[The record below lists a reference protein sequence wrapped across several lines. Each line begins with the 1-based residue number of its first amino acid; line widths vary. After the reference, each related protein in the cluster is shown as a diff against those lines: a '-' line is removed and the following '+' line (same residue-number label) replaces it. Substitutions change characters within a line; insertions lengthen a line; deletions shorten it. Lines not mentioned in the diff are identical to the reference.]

1 MTKKSILTVI
11 STILVWFGLQA
22 QTNSVY
28 GLPFYES
35 FENGLGDWTTI
46 DLNGDGRDWWTT
58 SPYYGASPAAH
69 DGNSFVGSSSFLSN
83 DFTPDNLLVSPAIAV
98 TDLAVL
104 QWWHRSYTSGPYL
117 AEHYS
122 VYIST
127 SNDSSSIL
135 STIPVYSTTLT
146 SNGWEEAFADLSP
159 YVGDTVYIAFRHHGC
174 YGQWALLLDDIRIE
188 ANTGCINYVHNASF
202 TISDNEGIT
211 VSWSDNY
218 GTEWAV
224 YVDDSLC
231 GTTTDSS
238 YYIASHRDVAA
249 LIQGNSTVGI
259 RTICGTGDTSQ
270 MVFVQTAANNFTCT
284 LFDLPYSEDFEDYT
298 TSFLNHPCWHGT
310 IYMDYNYAYLSTR
323 GIHFTNGQ
331 SITTPTFNAPG
342 NRLHVSLWMKVRG
355 NTDAYATISAL
366 GQNSMG
372 EDTVIE
378 ILTVNRLQ
386 DEAWQQCVFTTD
398 TLHCISPVA
407 FYFTMSGNL
416 CVIDNLEVTQLPETY
431 DTVPPSIYLI
441 YPSNSLAL
449 QDTVSIN
456 TIRNAGDTT
465 GLTYTWSH
473 TLPCTI
479 LSSEATQQL
488 VYTAVGKDT
497 VTVVAT
503 NIYGSDTAA
512 CVITVGGEPHVT
524 FDGYSSVSLDDTLT
538 YTAMLTAGIPA
549 GLTYTWH
556 SNKVAT
562 GEADTMVSGNML
574 TIVYHTGGT
583 DVITLVASTLL
594 GSDSISRTIYV
605 NSCSTISSFPFEE
618 SFEMGS
624 SLDCWIRRLPAG
636 TYPTAHLWHRTTWGV
651 ARHTGTWGMCSEG
664 NSNGGPLESWLITP
678 ALQMPANADSMFLKF
693 FVQFD
698 YNANFAVLVSP
709 TGNSD
714 YSYFTDTLYNVAF
727 EGGEYNNQWDSLKF
741 SLADYDGR
749 RIRIAFIHYGI
760 ASWNLV
766 GLDDVKVWSDSTYV
780 PPTPDTVW
788 RTVSVSANVEGVCE
802 TYGSGV
808 YTDNSPVAIGYNT
821 VDTVTFDGHWQF
833 LGWSDGGT
841 GNPRN
846 IVVTSDTAIVAIF
859 EWVDDSVSIRENTNI
874 LSKVEL
880 YPNPTTGMAT
890 IEVSEPTTMSI
901 LDTKGREIGEW
912 KVKAGKSV
920 LDLSSLSNGIYF
932 VRLAGTLKKLIL
944 MKD

>member
-1 MTKKSILTVI
+1 MKKAILTI
-11 STILVWFGLQA
+11 ATTFLLAIGLRA
-22 QTNSVY
+22 QTNSIY
-28 GLPFYES
+28 GLPFNES
-35 FENGLGDWTTI
+35 FESGLGDWTTI
-46 DLNGDGRDWWTT
+46 DLNGDGLNWWTT
-58 SPYYGASPAAH
+58 SPYYGTPPAAH
-69 DGNSFVGSSSFLSN
+69 VGNSFIGSSSFLSN

-127 SNDSSSIL
+127 SNDSASIL

-188 ANTGCINYVHNASF
+188 ANTGCINYVHNTSF

-218 GTEWAV
+218 SSAWAV

-238 YYIASHRDVAA
+238 YYIASHRDAAA
-249 LIQGNSTVGI
+249 LIRGNSTVGI

-270 MVFVQTAANNFTCT
+270 MIYFQPALDNASCG
-284 LFDLPYSEDFEDYT
+284 LFDLPFSENFEDYT
-298 TSFLNHPCWHGT
+298 TSFLNHPCWLGT

-323 GIHFTNGQ
+323 AIHFTNGQ

-342 NRLHVSLWMKVRG
+342 NRLQVSLWMKVRG

-366 GQNSMG
+366 SQNSLG
-372 EDTVIE
+372 EDTVFE
-378 ILTVNRLQ
+378 ILTVNRLP

-407 FYFTMSGNL
+407 LYFTMSGNL

-431 DTVPPSIYLI
+431 DTVPPSILLI

-456 TIRNAGDTT
+456 AIRNAGDTT

-479 LSSEATQQL
+479 LSSGATQQL

-503 NIYGSDTAA
+503 NLYGSDTDT

-524 FDGYSSVSLDDTLT
+524 FEGYSSVSLDDTLT
-538 YTAMLTAGIPA
+538 YTATLTAGISA

-562 GEADTMVSGNML
+562 GEADTMVNGNML

-605 NSCSTISSFPFEE
+605 NSCSTINSFPFEE

-714 YSYFTDTLYNVAF
+714 YSYFTDTLYNIAF
-727 EGGEYNNQWDSLKF
+727 EGEENNNQWDSLNF

-760 ASWNLV
+760 ARRNLV
-766 GLDDVKVWSDSTYV
+766 GLDDVKIWSDSTYV
-780 PPTPDTVW
+780 PPMPDTVW
-788 RTVSVSANVEGVCE
+788 RTVTLICDSTMGVVTGGGE
-802 TYGSGV
+802 VMDSSMVTLIA
-808 YTDNSPVAIGYNT
+808 DAFIGYAFDRWNDG
-821 VDTVTFDGHWQF
+821 DTNDHRQVF
-833 LGWSDGGT
+833 
-841 GNPRN
+841 
-846 IVVTSDTAIVAIF
+846 VVSDTSFTAFFRV
-859 EWVDDSVSIRENTNI
+859 VDDSVGIGDITVDGISIRSMGDCIVVKGAN
-874 LSKVEL
+874 
-880 YPNPTTGMAT
+880 G
-890 IEVSEPTTMSI
+890 EVRVYDIMGR
-901 LDTKGREIGEW
+901 LVGATKGEEVTLR
-912 KVKAGKSV
+912 VPTAGV
-920 LDLSSLSNGIYF
+920 YL
-932 VRLAGTLKKLIL
+932 VRLNNHTSKKVVVIR
-944 MKD
+944 